1 VNKEEFNALTIEEQ
15 VEYINAQLALVSLN
29 RIGNTLGISE
39 STIRDRFK
47 REGYKRQGKRFIK
60 LGTTE
65 PTKENIKPSTPKK
78 NTTTTSNTKAQEHT
92 QNNKSMKVL
101 EKKVESLEK
110 ELESI
115 KTILTT
121 ITTSTTT
128 TVNTNTTKAIK
139 TYEGDGVA
147 RSYRVN
153 EEVQK
158 RWKVFC
164 KSHSEHRVSDLI
176 SNALEEYMNSF
187 K

>member
-1 VNKEEFNALTIEEQ
+1 MNKEEFNALTIEEQ

-128 TVNTNTTKAIK
+128 TVNTNTTKV
-139 TYEGDGVA
+139 G
-147 RSYRVN
+147 
-153 EEVQK
+153 
-158 RWKVFC
+158 
-164 KSHSEHRVSDLI
+164 L
-176 SNALEEYMNSF
+176 
-187 K
+187 

>member
-1 VNKEEFNALTIEEQ
+1 MNKEEFNALEILEQ
-15 VEYINAQLALVSLN
+15 VEYINKGLELESVTKVCASIGIDRATVRKRFKRKGYELIDNKYIPTENRPTTTNTIENTTDKPIKKANKKATEQTQDNKQIKVLEN
-29 RIGNTLGISE
+29 RIG
-39 STIRDRFK
+39 
-47 REGYKRQGKRFIK
+47 
-60 LGTTE
+60 
-65 PTKENIKPSTPKK
+65 
-78 NTTTTSNTKAQEHT
+78 
-92 QNNKSMKVL
+92 
-101 EKKVESLEK
+101 SLEK

-115 KTILTT
+115 KAILTT

-139 TYEGDGVA
+139 KYEGDGVS

-158 RWKVFC
+158 QWKVFC

>member
-1 VNKEEFNALTIEEQ
+1 MNKEEFNALKIEEQ
-15 VEYINAQLALVSLN
+15 VEHINTQLALVSLN
-29 RIGNTLGISE
+29 RIATAIGISE

-47 REGYKRQGKRFIK
+47 SKGYIRQGKSFVK

-65 PTKENIKPSTPKK
+65 PTKENIKPNIPKK
-78 NTTTTSNTKAQEHT
+78 NTTTTSNTKAKEQT
-92 QNNKSMKVL
+92 QSNKGMKVL

-115 KTILTT
+115 KVILNT
-121 ITTSTTT
+121 ITTSDTN
-128 TVNTNTTKAIK
+128 TVTTNTTKAIK
-139 TYEGDGVA
+139 KYEGDGVA

-158 RWKVFC
+158 QWKVFC

>member
-1 VNKEEFNALTIEEQ
+1 MNKDEFNALTIEEQ
-15 VEYINAQLALVSLN
+15 VEYINIQLALVSLN
-29 RIGNTLGISE
+29 RIANAIGISE

-47 REGYKRQGKRFIK
+47 SKGYKRQGKSFMK

-65 PTKENIKPSTPKK
+65 STKENIKPKTPKK
-78 NTTTTSNTKAQEHT
+78 NTTTTSNTKAQE
-92 QNNKSMKVL
+92 QKQSNKNIKVL
-101 EKKVESLEK
+101 ENRIDSLEK

-115 KTILTT
+115 KSILTT
-121 ITTSTTT
+121 INTSTTT
-128 TVNTNTTKAIK
+128 TVNINTTKAIK
-139 TYEGDGVA
+139 KYEGDGVA

-158 RWKVFC
+158 QWKVFC

-176 SNALEEYMNSF
+176 SNALEEYMNGF

>member
-1 VNKEEFNALTIEEQ
+1 MNKEEFNALTIEEQ
-15 VEYINAQLALVSLN
+15 VEYINVQLALVSLN
-29 RIGNTLGISE
+29 RIANSIGVSE

-47 REGYKRQGKRFIK
+47 TKGYKRQGKSFIK

-78 NTTTTSNTKAQEHT
+78 NTVTTSNIKAQE
-92 QNNKSMKVL
+92 QKQSNNSIKVL
-101 EKKVESLEK
+101 ENRIDSLEK

-115 KTILTT
+115 KAILTT

-128 TVNTNTTKAIK
+128 TVNTNATKTIK
-139 TYEGDGVA
+139 TYEGDGVS

-158 RWKVFC
+158 KWKVFC

>member
-1 VNKEEFNALTIEEQ
+1 MNKEEFNALEIKNQ
-15 VEYINAQLALVSLN
+15 VEYINTQLALLSLN
-29 RIGNTLGISE
+29 RIAMAIGISE

-47 REGYKRQGKRFIK
+47 SNGYKRQGKSFIK

-65 PTKENIKPSTPKK
+65 PTKENIKPKTTKK
-78 NTTTTSNTKAQEHT
+78 STTTTSNTKAIEQI
-92 QNNKSMKVL
+92 QSNKSMKVL

-115 KTILTT
+115 KAILNT
-121 ITTSTTT
+121 ITTNTII
-128 TVNTNTTKAIK
+128 TVNTNSTKTIK
-139 TYEGDGVA
+139 KYEGDGVA

-158 RWKVFC
+158 QWKVFC

>member
-1 VNKEEFNALTIEEQ
+1 MNKEEFNALTIEEQ
-15 VEYINAQLALVSLN
+15 VEYINAQLALLSLN
-29 RIGNTLGISE
+29 RVATAIGISE

-47 REGYKRQGKRFIK
+47 SKGYKRQGKSFIK
-60 LGTTE
+60 LESTE
-65 PTKENIKPSTPKK
+65 PTKENIKPKTAKK
-78 NTTTTSNTKAQEHT
+78 NTTITKNTKAQEQT
-92 QNNKSMKVL
+92 QDNKQIKVL
-101 EKKVESLEK
+101 ENRIGSLEK

-115 KTILTT
+115 KAILTT
-121 ITTSTTT
+121 ITTSTKT

-139 TYEGDGVA
+139 KYEGDGVS

-158 RWKVFC
+158 QWKVFC

-176 SNALEEYMNSF
+176 SNALEEYINSF

>member
-1 VNKEEFNALTIEEQ
+1 MNKEEFNALTIEEQ

-47 REGYKRQGKRFIK
+47 REGYKRQGKSFMK

-65 PTKENIKPSTPKK
+65 PTKENIKPRAPKK

-115 KTILTT
+115 KAILNT
-121 ITTSTTT
+121 ITTSATN
-128 TVNTNTTKAIK
+128 TVNTNNTKAIK
-139 TYEGDGVA
+139 KYEGDGVA

-158 RWKVFC
+158 QWKVFC
-164 KSHSEHRVSDLI
+164 KSHSEYRVSDLI

>member
-1 VNKEEFNALTIEEQ
+1 MNKEEFNALTIEEQ
-15 VEYINAQLALVSLN
+15 VEYINTQLALVSLN
-29 RIGNTLGISE
+29 RMANSIGISE
-39 STIRDRFK
+39 STIRDRFT
-47 REGYKRQGKRFIK
+47 RNGYERQGKSFIK

-65 PTKENIKPSTPKK
+65 LTKRNIKPSTPKK
-78 NTTTTSNTKAQEHT
+78 NIVTTSNIKAQEHT
-92 QNNKSMKVL
+92 QNNKSIKVL

-115 KTILTT
+115 KAILNT
-121 ITTSTTT
+121 ITTSATDTFTTI
-128 TVNTNTTKAIK
+128 TTKAIK
-139 TYEGDGVA
+139 KYEGDGVA

-158 RWKVFC
+158 QWKVFC